1 LNLPLY
7 IAKRYLFSK
16 SSKNAINIISKIAIS
31 AAVVGSLALF
41 IVLSG
46 FSGLRGYSL
55 QFTNVFDSDL
65 KIYPANGKT
74 FSLSKTS
81 EEKLKKTEGIEAFS
95 KIIEERVFLQYRGKN
110 LIALIK
116 GVDES
121 FKNVIP
127 IDSILFLNKWLT
139 PDKDEVVIGLG
150 ISQKLSMGVLD
161 YGNLLEIYVPK
172 PGTGQIINP
181 TDAFT
186 KRKVVASGMYSVN
199 SDLDSKYVFS
209 DIEFAQSLLK
219 LDATKVSALELKLAL
234 NANSKNIRK
243 ELKAVIPDE
252 IIIKNRIQ
260 QNDGLYKM
268 LNIENLF
275 VYIFVSLI
283 AAIAIFN
290 IAGTIIMTILEK
302 RRTIKTLSSLG
313 LTIKEIRKIFFYK
326 GMLMTLI
333 GLLIGLLFGII
344 TVFLQQKIGFI
355 PITPSL
361 PYPVKLE
368 FINVVIVFITILVL
382 GGFASKIAATKVSEK
397 LIS

>member
-1 LNLPLY
+1 M
-7 IAKRYLFSK
+7 
-16 SSKNAINIISKIAIS
+16 
-31 AAVVGSLALF
+31 
-41 IVLSG
+41 LSG

-65 KIYPANGKT
+65 KIYQANGKT

-313 LTIKEIRKIFFYK
+313 LTIKEIRKIFF
-326 GMLMTLI
+326 
-333 GLLIGLLFGII
+333 
-344 TVFLQQKIGFI
+344 
-355 PITPSL
+355 
-361 PYPVKLE
+361 
-368 FINVVIVFITILVL
+368 
-382 GGFASKIAATKVSEK
+382 
-397 LIS
+397 

>member
-1 LNLPLY
+1 LNFPFY

-31 AAVVGSLALF
+31 AVIVGSLALF

-46 FSGLRGYSL
+46 FSGLRSYSL
-55 QFTNVFDSDL
+55 QFTTIFDSDL
-65 KIYPANGKT
+65 KVYPANGKT
-74 FSLSKTS
+74 FAFSKSS
-81 EEKLKKTEGIEAFS
+81 ENKLKNIKGIDAFS

-110 LIALIK
+110 HIALIK
-116 GVDES
+116 GVDEN

-150 ISQKLSMGVLD
+150 ISQKLSMGVFD

-181 TDAFT
+181 IDAFT
-186 KRKVVASGMYSVN
+186 KRKVIASGMYSVN
-199 SDLDSKYVFS
+199 QDLDNKYVFS
-209 DIEFAQSLLK
+209 DIEFARSLLK
-219 LDATKVSALELKLAL
+219 LDTTKVSSLELKLVP
-234 NANSKNIRK
+234 NADSKNIRQQ
-243 ELKAVIPDE
+243 LKAVIPDE

-302 RRTIKTLSSLG
+302 RGTIKTLSSLG

-326 GMLMTLI
+326 GVLMTLI
-333 GLLIGLLFGII
+333 GLLIGLFFGI
-344 TVFLQQKIGFI
+344 TAVFLQQKIGFI

-361 PYPVKLE
+361 PYPVRLKL
-368 FINVVIVFITILVL
+368 INVIIVFVTILVL
-382 GGFASKIAATKVSEK
+382 GAFASKIAATRVSEK

>member
-1 LNLPLY
+1 LNFTLY

-16 SSKNAINIISKIAIS
+16 SSKSAINIISRIAIS

-46 FSGLRGYSL
+46 FSGLRDYSL
-55 QFTNVFDSDL
+55 QFTNIFDSDL
-65 KIYPANGKT
+65 KISPSKSKT
-74 FSLSKTS
+74 FSFSNSS
-81 EEKLKKTEGIEAFS
+81 ENQLKKIEGIEAFS

-110 LIALIK
+110 HISLIK
-116 GVDES
+116 GIDDG

-139 PDKDEVVIGLG
+139 PNMDEVVIGLG

-186 KRKVVASGMYSVN
+186 KKKAVASGMYSVN
-199 SDLDSKYVFS
+199 QDLDSKYVFS
-209 DIEFAQSLLK
+209 DIEFARSLLN
-219 LDATKVSALELKLAL
+219 LDSTKVSSIELKILPETDENKLREEIKAL
-234 NANSKNIRK
+234 FK
-243 ELKAVIPDE
+243 EE

-260 QNDGLYKM
+260 QNDSLYKM

-302 RRTIKTLSSLG
+302 RGNIKTLSSLG

-326 GMLMTLI
+326 GLLMTLI
-333 GLLIGLLFGII
+333 GLLIGLFTGVII
-344 TVFLQQKIGFI
+344 VFLQQKIGFI
-355 PITPSL
+355 PITPTM
-361 PYPVKLE
+361 PYPVQLE
-368 FINVVIVFITILVL
+368 FINVSIVFVTILFL
-382 GGFASKIAATKVSEK
+382 GGIASKIAATTVTEK
-397 LIS
+397 LIA

>member
-1 LNLPLY
+1 MNLPLY

-74 FSLSKTS
+74 FSLSKSS

-326 GMLMTLI
+326 GVLMTLI